1 MRRNHMKEGR
11 EVGMSMTLVAATVG
25 AASAQ
30 SATDQMMGRH
40 TMEGKV
46 TSVSAK
52 TGWVHVK
59 TDEGTIIV
67 HFPPSEL
74 AGVKKGDTISVD
86 LAMKDN
92 GPGNPKAALRTEA

>member
-1 MRRNHMKEGR
+1 MKSVR
-11 EVGMSMTLVAATVG
+11 AIALAAAMLVASVAV
-25 AASAQ
+25 ASAQ
-30 SATDQMMGRH
+30 SVTDQMTGRH

-59 TDEGTIIV
+59 ADEGTIIV
-67 HFPPSEL
+67 HFPPSALE
-74 AGVKKGDTISVD
+74 GGKKGDTIGVD

-92 GPGNPKAALRTEA
+92 GPVMKKGASGK